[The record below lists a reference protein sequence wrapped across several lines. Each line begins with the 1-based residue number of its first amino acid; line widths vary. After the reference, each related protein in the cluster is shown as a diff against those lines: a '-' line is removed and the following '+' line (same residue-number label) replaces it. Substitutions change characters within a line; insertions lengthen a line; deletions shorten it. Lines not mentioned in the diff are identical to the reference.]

1 MPLSKSLYVGN
12 KLMPFE
18 ERQRVY
24 SEKSLE
30 KRNKIAEDRER
41 EMKIQSTPKTSNS
54 NLYNRY

>member
-30 KRNKIAEDRER
+30 KRNKIAEDR
-41 EMKIQSTPKTSNS
+41 
-54 NLYNRY
+54 